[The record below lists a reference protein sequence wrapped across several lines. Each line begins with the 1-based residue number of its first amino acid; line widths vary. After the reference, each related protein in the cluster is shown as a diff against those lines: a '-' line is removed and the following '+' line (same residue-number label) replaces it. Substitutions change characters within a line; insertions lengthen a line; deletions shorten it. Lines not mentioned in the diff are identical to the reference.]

1 MDYALSN
8 PPYFPAGSG
17 ASAAGEARQAA
28 REEVGCT
35 LANVCAAAARVLRW
49 GGRFALVHRPERLSD
64 LFCTL
69 RAHGLEPKRLRFVA
83 SSAENAPSLVLVEA
97 RRGGK
102 AGLSVE
108 PMLFI
113 GSADWDEAYFRT

>member
-1 MDYALSN
+1 M
-8 PPYFPAGSG
+8 
-17 ASAAGEARQAA
+17 
-28 REEVGCT
+28 
-35 LANVCAAAARVLRW
+35 LRW

-83 SSAENAPSLVLVEA
+83 SAAEKAPSLALVEA
-97 RRGGK
+97 RRGGN

-108 PMLFI
+108 PMLFT
-113 GSADWDEAYFRT
+113 GSADWDKVYFRT

>member
-1 MDYALSN
+1 MLPA
-8 PPYFPAGSG
+8 AGSG

-35 LANVCAAAARVLRW
+35 LADVCAAAARVLRW

-83 SSAENAPSLVLVEA
+83 SSAENAPSLALVEA

-113 GSADWDEAYFRT
+113 GSADWDKVYFRT